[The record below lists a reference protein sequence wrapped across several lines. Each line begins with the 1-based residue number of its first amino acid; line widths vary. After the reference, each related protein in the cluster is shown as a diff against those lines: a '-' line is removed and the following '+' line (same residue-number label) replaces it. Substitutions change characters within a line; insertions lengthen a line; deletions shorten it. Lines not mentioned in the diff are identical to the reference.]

1 MELGLTFPLR
11 RFLKIKATDY
21 VTHELHPIRL
31 VLRIITCRCI
41 ICCMLNRIRVY
52 MILLTQRPPGYE
64 RVTEERICQK

>member
-52 MILLTQRPPGYE
+52 MIL
-64 RVTEERICQK
+64 

>member
-11 RFLKIKATDY
+11 RFLKIKATDH

-41 ICCMLNRIRVY
+41 ICCMLNRIRVC
-52 MILLTQRPPGYE
+52 MILYTQLADGLQLLTRPQFA
-64 RVTEERICQK
+64 R

>member
-52 MILLTQRPPGYE
+52 MILYTQLVDGLQLLTRPQFA
-64 RVTEERICQK
+64 R